1 MNPTR
6 IRLLTSAATL
16 AIVLHAPALHA
27 HPGHSLGDADA
38 QHLLTSPYHLAVL
51 AFGGLSLWFVG
62 RLVQRRLPR
71 RVLQSLGLAAL
82 ATAAVF
88 WGFGY

>member
-1 MNPTR
+1 MNSTR
-6 IRLLTSAATL
+6 IRLLTSVATL
-16 AIVLHAPALHA
+16 ATVLHAPVLHA

-38 QHLLTSPYHLAVL
+38 QHLLTSPDHIAVL
-51 AFGGLSLWFVG
+51 AIGGLGLWLVG

-88 WGFGY
+88 WGFGH